1 MPLTSL
7 KSVLAAAEARKA
19 ACLGLVCLGWED
31 VTAYAAAAE
40 AARAPL
46 ILSAGPGARAHMP
59 VQIWGKMF
67 AEVAAQVAVP
77 VVAHLDHGRTLD
89 EAKAALDAGFTSLMI
104 DGSLLPLEENMALS
118 AAVCDLA
125 PDHVSVEAELG
136 EVGYQDGAASKGTDP
151 REVETFLA
159 AVPCDCLAISI
170 GNSHLQ
176 TRGKAVIDWGL
187 AAEITQVADRALV
200 LHGGSGIA
208 QEDRSRLAQDFGV
221 RKFNV
226 GTELRQ
232 AFGTG
237 LRATLAQQPDIF
249 DRLTILKSA
258 ASHVRS
264 AAEGVLKENWRA

>member
-40 AARAPL
+40 AAQAPL

-59 VQIWGKMF
+59 IQIWGKMF
-67 AEVAAQVAVP
+67 AEVAAQVSVP

-104 DGSLLPLEENMALS
+104 DGSLLPLGENIALS

-136 EVGYQDGAASKGTDP
+136 EV
-151 REVETFLA
+151 
-159 AVPCDCLAISI
+159 
-170 GNSHLQ
+170 
-176 TRGKAVIDWGL
+176 
-187 AAEITQVADRALV
+187 
-200 LHGGSGIA
+200 
-208 QEDRSRLAQDFGV
+208 
-221 RKFNV
+221 
-226 GTELRQ
+226 
-232 AFGTG
+232 
-237 LRATLAQQPDIF
+237 
-249 DRLTILKSA
+249 
-258 ASHVRS
+258 
-264 AAEGVLKENWRA
+264 